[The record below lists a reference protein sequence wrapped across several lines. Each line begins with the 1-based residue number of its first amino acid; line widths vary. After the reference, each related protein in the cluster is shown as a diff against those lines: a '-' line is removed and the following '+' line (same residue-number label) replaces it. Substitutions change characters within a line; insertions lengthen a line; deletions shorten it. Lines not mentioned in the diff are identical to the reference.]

1 MVCYT
6 SSHLITISN
15 TNSIIRGFSSIILYV
30 VLGLQLAWTLGMY
43 CLWLDANLASHLV
56 KAGRTIRGPFRAAAD
71 LAEAMNET
79 LGDEYCAYTDQE
91 IEKELERS
99 GNMLRYNSTL
109 ADDDDQLLHVGLTS
123 QPGARVLLDRRK
135 LYGVA
140 GKGKRKDDHSM

>member
-1 MVCYT
+1 MVCAT
-6 SSHLITISN
+6 SIHLTTASN
-15 TNSIIRGFSSIILYV
+15 TNSIVRGFSSIVLYV

-71 LAEAMNET
+71 LTEAMNET

-99 GNMLRYNSTL
+99 GDMLRYNSTL
-109 ADDDDQLLHVGLTS
+109 ADDDDDQLSHVGLTS

-135 LYGVA
+135 LYGTA
-140 GKGKRKDDHSM
+140 GKGEEEG